1 MGQVFG
7 AIDERKDAAER
18 LQRLRQTRSV
28 TDYIT
33 DFQVITSSLD
43 WDEEALEDKF
53 LEGLKQEV
61 RRALIY
67 YPQEPKNLEELFER
81 AQRIDREIWGQQM
94 ESGKRGN
101 HNNPRNRFTNKQQE
115 YRTDRDGDIVMKGAK
130 VNMEKAKREG
140 LCYNCELP
148 GHQARNCRK
157 KKSNLEKQ
165 PVTKIRMVRSGLV
178 INQGRGE
185 PETKNLNETSQEPT
199 ALTQAM
205 EGLTLDNFATDS
217 SSDESNELA
226 SSEERIKK
234 WANDVTT
241 STPREALVRG
251 YRGRHQPM
259 GRSMR
264 KRNTRTS
271 EIPGGQPDE
280 WGRCERIQA
289 EPIVPKEEEQQC
301 HQNLRNASESTRRHR
316 PMEADRSPKIIETS
330 LARVEFD
337 SLRRMNRPG
346 WRDFCREYDPKTTE
360 IENDLCTCYG
370 FYQKCWADSEERWVP
385 HIQHCE
391 PCEEWVNR
399 RCNIPGHSTKAK
411 SAYYPT

>member
-130 VNMEKAKREG
+130 VNMEKARKEG

-157 KKSNLEKQ
+157 KKSNLERQ
-165 PVTKIRMVRSGLV
+165 PATKIRMVRSGLV

-185 PETKNLNETSQEPT
+185 PETKNLNETSQKPT

-205 EGLTLDNFATDS
+205 EGLTLEDW
-217 SSDESNELA
+217 LL
-226 SSEERIKK
+226 RLC
-234 WANDVTT
+234 
-241 STPREALVRG
+241 PALV
-251 YRGRHQPM
+251 Y
-259 GRSMR
+259 S
-264 KRNTRTS
+264 
-271 EIPGGQPDE
+271 PGLHTCFAQTLAHLHP
-280 WGRCERIQA
+280 
-289 EPIVPKEEEQQC
+289 
-301 HQNLRNASESTRRHR
+301 ASAPSCIHT
-316 PMEADRSPKIIETS
+316 
-330 LARVEFD
+330 
-337 SLRRMNRPG
+337 
-346 WRDFCREYDPKTTE
+346 
-360 IENDLCTCYG
+360 
-370 FYQKCWADSEERWVP
+370 
-385 HIQHCE
+385 HIAWLICM
-391 PCEEWVNR
+391 VL
-399 RCNIPGHSTKAK
+399 
-411 SAYYPT
+411 Y